1 VFQGHPEAPRL
12 WEKHADKIIRGCG
25 LTPTVHKPCLYSGV
39 IAGERVLLKRQVDDF
54 AIASRTQ
61 HTCDLVFYMIDD
73 KLMLPLKRL
82 GLVNLFNGLDVLQT
96 RDYIKIS
103 CATYIDKISEKHLT
117 NWMRNF
123 DVPVS
128 RPTPLPSRPSFM
140 KTFLAAEGDDDPTK
154 QAKLKKDMLSATAV
168 PSAN

>member
-1 VFQGHPEAPRL
+1 M
-12 WEKHADKIIRGCG
+12 
-25 LTPTVHKPCLYSGV
+25 
-39 IAGERVLLKRQVDDF
+39 LLKRQVDDF

-61 HTCDLVFYMIDD
+61 HTRDIVFDMIND

-82 GLVNLFNGLDVLQT
+82 GLVDLFNGLDVLQT

-103 CATYIDKISEKHLT
+103 CETYIDKISEKHLT

-140 KTFLAAEGDDDPTK
+140 KSFLASECEDDPVK
-154 QAKLKKDMLSATAV
+154 QAKLEQQMSFGYRSAIGELIYAIVTCHPNLSYTVVHGA
-168 PSAN
+168 